1 MHDKGYLSF
10 TTLEELT
17 IKTSVINDF
26 SGDNKKR
33 GYKGLIYKLITIR
46 PFWRLWTRFEPIS
59 YMIY

>member
-46 PFWRLWTRFEPIS
+46 LF
-59 YMIY
+59 

>member
-46 PFWRLWTRFEPIS
+46 PF
-59 YMIY
+59 